1 MRIYISGLY
10 SGANPQPGVGLARS
24 LRAAYP
30 HATLVGVEY
39 SNRSSGIHWPGL
51 DELWLQRPW
60 DELDL
65 DEYAA
70 QVRRALDAGAYW
82 LSGIDLEIMWLASVF
97 PEGHRNLLTPPRT
110 ALRKIAKPG
119 VVAHEGLPVRIPTF
133 ISTEHSD
140 WELHAF
146 CRRHDW
152 RVWLKGPYYEAVRTP
167 TWDAVEIYR
176 SLVAKAWSTEKLFL
190 QEHVS
195 GYEES
200 VCLAAYSGELLACVH
215 MRKRELTEEGK
226 TWAGDVTEVPE
237 EFAAPLRRV
246 VRELNWTGGAEFE
259 MVRDPAGQLWLLE
272 CNPRFPAWIHG
283 ATIAG
288 RNLPALLVEAASN
301 VPAERATAAACE
313 EFTRVVLEVPVRAQ
327 FPLPPLPE
335 PFPGAVGHSMKHPSG
350 TLALARRLHQLN
362 VVEPGADGN
371 SSLRSSGNGANGNGR
386 LNGNGANGSG
396 ANGDGKR
403 AAAAAITGEPRV
415 PQSFI
420 DDLDTY
426 DFAETE
432 TPTFLYLGSTAASL
446 FKRAGELASKLSTPR
461 VKVSHGYSVKTN
473 PDDRLIKLAREH
485 GFLAE
490 GISLLE
496 IQKALRLGFRAE
508 QAILNGPGKWWP
520 EGLMPRAPLHA
531 VFCDSLAD
539 LRRTAAAAG
548 KREIKSNVFGV
559 RLRTPTVGSRFG
571 IPVDTPG
578 ALKALVEAV
587 ETLPRDA
594 AFGVHFHMASSNV
607 GVRHWW
613 HLYESMLR
621 WAASVE
627 RLSGRRV
634 ELLDLGGGWFPDDW
648 HAESADE
655 FAAAVA
661 RAQALLPDVRE
672 IVSEPGKALAQ
683 PSMAVAMRILELG
696 AAGGEA
702 KEAVVDGSI
711 AELPMHFFQPH
722 RILHRDSRDGR
733 WRPLRRGRTALLGRL
748 CMEHDVVARGVELP
762 AAARPGDLL
771 VFCDAG
777 AYDRSMSYVFGRG

>member
-1 MRIYISGLY
+1 MKIYVSGLY
-10 SGANPQPGVGLARS
+10 SGTNPQPGVGLARS

-30 HATLVGVEY
+30 RATLVGVEY
-39 SNRSSGIHWPGL
+39 SNRSSGIHWPDL

-60 DELDL
+60 EELDL

-70 QVRRALDAGAYW
+70 QVRRVLDAGALW

-97 PEGHRNLLTPPRT
+97 PEGHKNLLAPPRK
-110 ALRKIAKPG
+110 AIRKIAKPA
-119 VVAHEGLPVRIPTF
+119 VEAHAGLPVRIPTH

-140 WELHAF
+140 WDLHAF
-146 CRRHDW
+146 CRQHDW

-176 SLVAKAWSTEKLFL
+176 TLVAKAWSTEKLFL
-190 QEHVS
+190 QAHVS

-200 VCLAAYSGELLACVH
+200 VCLSAYRGELLACVH

-237 EFAAPLRRV
+237 EFSAPLRRV
-246 VRELNWTGGAEFE
+246 VRELDWTGGAEFE
-259 MVRDPAGQLWLLE
+259 MVRDTAGQLWLLE

-283 ATIAG
+283 STIAG
-288 RNLPALLVEAASN
+288 RNLPALLVEAASG
-301 VPAERATAAACE
+301 VPAERAPAAASE
-313 EFTRVVLEVPVRAQ
+313 EFTRVVLEVPVRERY
-327 FPLPPLPE
+327 PLPPLPE
-335 PFPGAVGHSMKHPSG
+335 PFPGAVGHSLKHPSG
-350 TLALARRLHQLN
+350 TLALAARLHKLN
-362 VVEPGADGN
+362 VVEGEANTNGNGRRNGHGAN
-371 SSLRSSGNGANGNGR
+371 GNGANGNG
-386 LNGNGANGSG
+386 
-396 ANGDGKR
+396 KQ
-403 AAAAAITGEPRV
+403 AAAAPATTITGEPRV

-420 DDLDTY
+420 DDLNKY
-426 DFAETE
+426 EFAEME
-432 TPTFLYLGSTAASL
+432 TPTFLYLESTAATL
-446 FKRAGELASKLSTPR
+446 FKRAGELAAKLSTPR
-461 VKVSHGYSVKTN
+461 VKVSNGYSIKTN
-473 PDDRLIKLAREH
+473 PDDRLIRLAREH
-485 GFLAE
+485 KFLAE

-496 IQKALRLGFRAE
+496 IRKAIKLGFKPE

-520 EGLMPRAPLHA
+520 EGLMPRERLHA

-539 LRRTAAAAG
+539 LRRTVAAAG
-548 KREIKSNVFGV
+548 RGEIKSSVFGV

-571 IPVDTPG
+571 IPVDTPD
-578 ALKALVEAV
+578 ALKALVGAV

-621 WAASVE
+621 WSASVE
-627 RLSGRRV
+627 KLSGRRV

-648 HAESADE
+648 HTESADE
-655 FAAAVA
+655 FAGAVA
-661 RAQALLPDVRE
+661 RAKAVLPDVRE

-683 PSMAVAMRILELG
+683 PSMAVAMRLLEFDDT
-696 AAGGEA
+696 ADEIT
-702 KEAVVDGSI
+702 EAVVDGSI

-733 WRPLRRGRTALLGRL
+733 WHALRRGKTALLGRL

>member
-1 MRIYISGLY
+1 MKIYISGLY
-10 SGANPQPGVGLARS
+10 SGTNPQPGVGLARS

-39 SNRSSGIHWPGL
+39 SNRSSGIHWPDL

-60 DELDL
+60 EELDL

-70 QVRRALDAGAYW
+70 QVRRVLDSGALW

-97 PEGHRNLLTPPRT
+97 PEGHRNLLVPPRK
-110 ALRKIAKPG
+110 ALRKIAKPE
-119 VVAHEGLPVRIPTF
+119 VEAHRGLPVRVPTY

-167 TWDAVEIYR
+167 TWDSVEIYR
-176 SLVAKAWSTEKLFL
+176 TLVAKAWSTEKLFL
-190 QEHVS
+190 QAHVS

-200 VCLAAYSGELLACVH
+200 VCLSAYRGELLSCVH

-237 EFAAPLRRV
+237 EFAAPLRRIV
-246 VRELNWTGGAEFE
+246 KELGWTGGAEFE
-259 MVRDPAGQLWLLE
+259 MVRDTSGQLWLLE

-283 ATIAG
+283 STIAG
-288 RNLPALLVEAASN
+288 KNLPALLVEAASG
-301 VPAERATAAACE
+301 VPAERQPAAVTE
-313 EFTRVVLEVPVRAQ
+313 EFTRVVLEVPVREQ
-327 FPLPPLPE
+327 YPLPPLPE
-335 PFPGAVGHSMKHPSG
+335 PFPGAVGHSLKHPSG
-350 TLALARRLHQLN
+350 TLALAKRLHELHAG
-362 VVEPGADGN
+362 EP
-371 SSLRSSGNGANGNGR
+371 GANGNG
-386 LNGNGANGSG
+386 NGNGRRNGDG
-396 ANGDGKR
+396 ANGDGSR
-403 AAAAAITGEPRV
+403 ASAAAITGEPRV

-420 DDLDTY
+420 DDLDAHE
-426 DFAETE
+426 FAEME
-432 TPTFLYLGSTAASL
+432 TPTFLYLESTASAL
-446 FKRAGELASKLSTPR
+446 FRRAGEMAASLSTPR
-461 VKVSHGYSVKTN
+461 VKVSNGYSIKTN
-473 PDDRLIKLAREH
+473 PDDRLIRLALKN
-485 GFLAE
+485 GFHAE

-496 IQKALRLGFRAE
+496 IQKAIKLGFKPE
-508 QAILNGPGKWWP
+508 QSILNGPGKWWP
-520 EGLMPRAPLHA
+520 EGLMPKGTMHA
-531 VFCDSLAD
+531 VFSDSLAD
-539 LRRTAAAAG
+539 LRRTVAAAE
-548 KREIKSNVFGV
+548 KKEIRSHIFGV

-571 IPVDTPG
+571 IPVDTPE

-587 ETLPRDA
+587 ETLPRDS

-607 GVRHWW
+607 GVRQWW

-621 WAASVE
+621 WCASVE
-627 RLSGRRV
+627 KLSGRPV

-648 HAESADE
+648 HTESGDE
-655 FAAAVA
+655 FATAVA
-661 RAQALLPDVRE
+661 RATAVLPNVRE

-683 PSMAVAMRILELG
+683 PSMAVAMRLLEFDD
-696 AAGGEA
+696 AADEV

-722 RILHRDSRDGR
+722 RILHRDSRTGR
-733 WRPLRRGRTALLGRL
+733 WRPLRRGKTALMGRL
-748 CMEHDVVARGVELP
+748 CMEHDIVARGIELP
-762 AAARPGDLL
+762 VGARPGDLL

>member
-1 MRIYISGLY
+1 MKIYISGLY
-10 SGANPQPGVGLARS
+10 SGTNPQPGVGLARS

-30 HATLVGVEY
+30 QATLVGVEY
-39 SNRSSGIHWPGL
+39 SNRSSGIHWPDI

-60 DELDL
+60 EELDL

-70 QVRRALDAGAYW
+70 QVRRVLDSGALW

-97 PEGHRNLLTPPRT
+97 PEGHRNLLAPPRK
-110 ALRKIAKPG
+110 AIQKIAKPA
-119 VVAHEGLPVRIPTF
+119 VEAHKGLPIRIPTY
-133 ISTEHSD
+133 ISTENSD

-146 CRRHDW
+146 CRKHDW

-176 SLVAKAWSTEKLFL
+176 AAVARAWSTEKLFL
-190 QEHVS
+190 QAHVS

-200 VCLAAYSGELLACVH
+200 VCLSAYQGELLSCVH

-237 EFAAPLRRV
+237 EFAAPLRKIV
-246 VRELNWTGGAEFE
+246 KELNWTGGAEFE
-259 MVRDPAGQLWLLE
+259 MVRDTSGQLWLLE

-283 ATIAG
+283 STIAG
-288 RNLPALLVEAASN
+288 KNLPALLVEAASG
-301 VPAERATAAACE
+301 VPAERQPAGVSE
-313 EFTRVVLEVPVRAQ
+313 EFTRVVLEIPVRER

-335 PFPGAVGHSMKHPSG
+335 PFPGAVGHSLKHPSG
-350 TLALARRLHQLN
+350 TLALAERLHKLE
-362 VVEPGADGN
+362 VFESGGN
-371 SSLRSSGNGANGNGR
+371 GTNGNGRRNGSGANGNGR
-386 LNGNGANGSG
+386 
-396 ANGDGKR
+396 R
-403 AAAAAITGEPRV
+403 APAEAAITGEPRV

-420 DDLDTY
+420 DDLNAY
-426 DFAETE
+426 EFAEME
-432 TPTFLYLGSTAASL
+432 TPTFLYLESTAASL
-446 FKRAGELASKLSTPR
+446 FERAGGLAARLSAPQ
-461 VKVSHGYSVKTN
+461 VKVSNGYSIKTN
-473 PDDRLIKLAREH
+473 PDDRLIRLAYENK
-485 GFLAE
+485 FLAE

-496 IQKALRLGFRAE
+496 IQKALKLGFKPE

-520 EGLMPRAPLHA
+520 EGLMPKGTLHA
-531 VFCDSLAD
+531 VFSDSLAD
-539 LRRTAAAAG
+539 LRRTVAAAE
-548 KREIKSNVFGV
+548 KREIKSNIFGV

-571 IPVDTPG
+571 IPVDTPD
-578 ALKALVEAV
+578 ALKALVGAV
-587 ETLPRDA
+587 ETLPKQS

-607 GVRHWW
+607 GVRQWW

-621 WAASVE
+621 WCASVE
-627 RLSGRRV
+627 NLSGRKI

-648 HAESADE
+648 HTESADE
-655 FAAAVA
+655 FATAVA
-661 RAQALLPDVRE
+661 RAKAVLPNVRE

-683 PSMAVAMRILELG
+683 PSMAVAMRLLEFDDTQD
-696 AAGGEA
+696 EI

-722 RILHRDSRDGR
+722 RILHRDSRTGR
-733 WRPLRRGRTALLGRL
+733 WRPLRRGKTALLGRL
-748 CMEHDVVARGVELP
+748 CMEHDIVARGVELP
-762 AAARPGDLL
+762 PDARPGDLL